1 MKKYT
6 PAQLIPLLAG
16 PVVTVLL
23 GLVLL
28 FSPDTA
34 SALVGKLIAWCC
46 ILAAAALGVGVLLR
60 DSVRRNNRITWVVV
74 FFAAGIWMLLN
85 PLTIAR
91 ILGRLLGIGLLI
103 RGGQKLSGEL
113 ESHGRKIVISP
124 AFVLSVLTVIV
135 GLILVVLPLATSR
148 LVFNIVGIV
157 LICVGIAQ
165 GADNLQGKKLLD
177 EGRDPNIIDVE
188 KV

>member
-6 PAQLIPLLAG
+6 PAQLVRMLAA
-16 PVVTVLL
+16 PALMVLL

-34 SALVGKLIAWCC
+34 SALVGKMVAWCC
-46 ILAAAALGVGVLLR
+46 LLAAAALGVGVIR
-60 DSVRRNNRITWVVV
+60 GDSASRNNRITWVVV
-74 FFAAGIWMLLN
+74 FFAAGIWMLMN

-91 ILGRLLGIGLLI
+91 ILGRLLGIALLI
-103 RGGQKLSGEL
+103 RGGQKISGEL
-113 ESHGRKIVISP
+113 QNHGGKIVVSP
-124 AFVLSVLTVIV
+124 GFAVAAVTVIA

-148 LVFNIVGIV
+148 LVFNLVGIV

-165 GADNLQGKKLLD
+165 GMDNIRGSRLLE
-177 EGRDPNIIDVE
+177 EGSDPNIIDVE